1 MPGFQNE
8 ISADM
13 PKAVQNIARVQN
25 FSDIAILVNHGVSYV
40 VSFGVG
46 HGVRHMVSL
55 KSVMVLVMRSVI
67 GSVMR
72 SVMGSARG
80 QSWGGPGVGF
90 YMSRR
95 VLVPKVTR
103 CIKIVK
109 WQ

>member
-1 MPGFQNE
+1 MPGFENE

-13 PKAVQNIARVQN
+13 PEAVQNIARVQN
-25 FSDIAILVNHGVSYV
+25 FADIAILVNHWVSHV

-67 GSVMR
+67 GS
-72 SVMGSARG
+72 ARG

-103 CIKIVK
+103 CVKIVK